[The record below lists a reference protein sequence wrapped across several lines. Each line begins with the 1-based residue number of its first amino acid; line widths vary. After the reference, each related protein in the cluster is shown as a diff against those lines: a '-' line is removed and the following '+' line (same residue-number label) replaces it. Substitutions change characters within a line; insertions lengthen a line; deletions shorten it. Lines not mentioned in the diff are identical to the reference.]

1 MIEVVFHMLV
11 IRPLRVNRNSV
22 VTALSLYK
30 NAADAK
36 LVKDLVKRWRF
47 YKGSLLNFYSL

>member
-11 IRPLRVNRNSV
+11 IRPLRANRNSV